1 MVFLRASYFYFSFE
15 MIFIMPDHAMMIKI
29 ITTGMNV
36 SCTKHIGSILSKL
49 QQDIAIAKA

>member
-1 MVFLRASYFYFSFE
+1 